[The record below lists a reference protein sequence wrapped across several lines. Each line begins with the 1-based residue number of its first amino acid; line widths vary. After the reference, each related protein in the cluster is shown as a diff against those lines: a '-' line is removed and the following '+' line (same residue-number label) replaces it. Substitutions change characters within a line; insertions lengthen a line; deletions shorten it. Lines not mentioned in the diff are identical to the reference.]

1 MIGHV
6 LTFSGERGRPSTR
19 NEFPGQFSGW
29 SVHSGRSR
37 MVSSSSEM
45 RQTPP
50 VTVKKSD
57 ADCRPAAVKSGP
69 SRVGRQHRTS
79 HHEEPTVHCCL
90 LALARPQFGGYKM
103 IASLMLGHF
112 EPSTYESPLT

>member
-6 LTFSGERGRPSTR
+6 LTFTGELGRPSTR

-37 MVSSSSEM
+37 MVSSSSE
-45 RQTPP
+45 RDETP

-69 SRVGRQHRTS
+69 SRVGRQQRTS

-90 LALARPQFGGYKM
+90 LALARPQFGDYKM
-103 IASLMLGHF
+103 IASPNVG
-112 EPSTYESPLT
+112 PL

>member
-6 LTFSGERGRPSTR
+6 LTFSGELGRPSTR

-45 RQTPP
+45 RRRAGNGEE
-50 VTVKKSD
+50 VR
-57 ADCRPAAVKSGP
+57 CRLPAAAVKSGP
-69 SRVGRQHRTS
+69 SRVGRQHFTSRRTNGA
-79 HHEEPTVHCCL
+79 L
-90 LALARPQFGGYKM
+90 LSVGSGQTPIWGL
-103 IASLMLGHF
+103 
-112 EPSTYESPLT
+112 

>member
-1 MIGHV
+1 
-6 LTFSGERGRPSTR
+6 
-19 NEFPGQFSGW
+19 
-29 SVHSGRSR
+29 

-103 IASLMLGHF
+103 IASPKGACTNDVCF
-112 EPSTYESPLT
+112 RGEGGGSRKSDQI